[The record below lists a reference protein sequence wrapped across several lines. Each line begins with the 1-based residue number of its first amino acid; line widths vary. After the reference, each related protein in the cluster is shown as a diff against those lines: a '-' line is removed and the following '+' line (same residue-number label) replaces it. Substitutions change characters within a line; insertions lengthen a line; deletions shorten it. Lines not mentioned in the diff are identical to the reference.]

1 MKTSI
6 SILAILL
13 FSTNLSEAF
22 SYGGS
27 LPPLTL
33 ATGEFVVTSR
43 TFVRKRDSSVTAASA
58 KRRLQRVWERSIG
71 NVNGKIQRGAR
82 SSVDFTGN
90 PGVYRKLYRFRKAVF
105 TYSVRIRSSEV
116 KTFQERMQDISIRRK
131 TKTRFGSIIFKI
143 DLKQMS
149 LQYNT
154 AEQGA
159 AANP

>member
-1 MKTSI
+1 MKI
-6 SILAILL
+6 SIAILVVLL
-13 FSTNLSEAF
+13 FNSNFSEAF

-27 LPPLTL
+27 LPPLTV

-43 TFVRKRDSSVTAASA
+43 TFVKTRDSSVTAASA

-71 NVNGKIQRGAR
+71 KLNGKIQRSAR

-90 PGVYRKLYRFRKAVF
+90 PRVYRKLHRFRKAVF

-116 KTFQERMQDISIRRK
+116 KMFQERMRDISIRRK
-131 TKTRFGSIIFKI
+131 IRTRFGSIVSKFH
-143 DLKQMS
+143 LKQMS